1 MAYRVCL
8 IHPFDPRGKKVGGL
22 ETYTRDFITF
32 HPDDFDLLVIGVDG
46 TGDLELGKVIDLSF
60 RGRRYKFM
68 PILHYPENE
77 MHEAAKVLLSSIT
90 FRFYWALLRYFMTIR
105 RQLHSGAWSV
115 ELRRMEFSAFPWLWG
130 VPFIQMLHGEG
141 APHQQM
147 DSLLRKYWFVQRFNE
162 RFAVS
167 HADKFLC
174 VNPNITERVRVD
186 YPKFRDKVDTLT
198 TWANTQFYKPRPFR
212 ESDGVF
218 RIIFCGR
225 LDYFK
230 VPSLMFKTI
239 DKLRKELSG
248 GVEFHYVG
256 ASDPG
261 RFPEFER
268 IRDITVLH
276 GYQDAAGIAAI
287 HEQMDAGILTSEFE
301 GMPRFVLE
309 TLCSGRPV
317 VSVHLPQLEAVIE
330 DGVSGYLVP
339 RLENES
345 KQIEALVDGFLR
357 LRAAIQSREID
368 PARVNQ
374 KMADFTPQRLLGRV
388 YEFHRKIHDARLV
401 DRGETHSVCLVHPMD
416 PRGTKVGGIE
426 THLRL
431 MLRYAPPG
439 WQMLFVG
446 VDSQGDCKL
455 GEITKSVID
464 GREYDFLP
472 VCFFPE
478 EKIHGAAKAVNE
490 SITFQ
495 FGVGLVRYF
504 RNIRR
509 AIGKRPTSIEL
520 QRFEFA
526 LLPRLLGKPAIQ
538 IIHGEG
544 SKADKMDSLIKKYWF
559 VHRMNEEI
567 AIRLAD
573 KIVCVNPNIARRLEE
588 KLGQDRE
595 RIICMPVSVDAVT
608 FRQANFDVSDGIF
621 RVMFAGRLDEFKDP
635 PTMFK
640 ALHEVH
646 RRLNGAF
653 EFHYV
658 GTSDPERYI
667 ESKLTD
673 EFMIRHGFCKP
684 IEVAEIAA
692 RCHAGFLTSFFEGM
706 PCYLLEMLSVGRPVV
721 AIRLPQFDAVI
732 EEGVS
737 GYMVERIADEAALI
751 SLLADRLVGVW
762 SDIRQGRIDPTLVR
776 RKIDKFSVETQLAGH
791 FARHKSLVDKSLAVS
806 EVRDPESAGSEAA
819 ACVAGASARI
829 SPTSADG
836 GIAESG
842 LAGTNAAKIP
852 ETEGVDGPKS

>member
-1 MAYRVCL
+1 LTYQVCL
-8 IHPFDPRGKKVGGL
+8 IHPFDPRGNKVGGL
-22 ETYTRDFITF
+22 ETYTRDYITF
-32 HPDDFDLLVIGVDG
+32 HPEDFDLLVVGVDG
-46 TGDLELGKVIDLSF
+46 TGDLELGKIVDLTF
-60 RGRRYKFM
+60 RGRHYKFM
-68 PILHYPENE
+68 PVLYYPENE
-77 MHEAAKVLLSSIT
+77 MHEAAKALNASIT
-90 FRFYWALLRYFMTIR
+90 FRFFCALFKYFVSIR
-105 RQLHSGAWSV
+105 RQLHSGTWSV
-115 ELRRMEFSAFPWLWG
+115 ELRRMEFSIFPWLWG

-141 APHQQM
+141 APHQKM

-174 VNPNITERVRVD
+174 VNPNITLRVRAD
-186 YPKFRDKVDTLT
+186 YPKYRDKVETLT
-198 TWANTQFYKPRPFR
+198 TWANTQFYQARPFR
-212 ESDGVF
+212 AHDGVF

-239 DKLRKELSG
+239 DQLRKRLGG

-261 RFPEFER
+261 RFPEFDD
-268 IRDITVLH
+268 IRDISVLH
-276 GYQDAAGIAAI
+276 GYRDAAGIADI
-287 HEQMDAGILTSEFE
+287 HSRIDAGILTSEFE

-317 VSVHLPQLEAVIE
+317 VSIHLPQLEAVIE

-345 KQIEALVDGFLR
+345 EQIDALVDSFVALR
-357 LRAAIQSREID
+357 TEIAQGKID
-368 PARVNQ
+368 PRAVNQ
-374 KMADFTPQRLLGRV
+374 KMADFTPQKLLGRV
-388 YEFHRKIHDARLV
+388 YQYHREIHDAL
-401 DRGETHSVCLVHPMD
+401 DEAEGESRSVCLIHPMD

-439 WQMLFVG
+439 WRMLFVG

-455 GEITKSVID
+455 GEVTRADID
-464 GREYDFLP
+464 GRQFDFLP
-472 VCFFPE
+472 VAFFPE
-478 EKIHGAAKAVNE
+478 ERVHDAAKSVNQ

-495 FGVGLVRYF
+495 FGVGLLRYL
-504 RNIRR
+504 RSIRR
-509 AIGKRPTSIEL
+509 AIGKVPTSIEL

-526 LLPRLLGKPAIQ
+526 LLPRLLRRPALQ

-559 VHRMNEEI
+559 LHRMNEEI

-573 KIVCVNPNIARRLEE
+573 KIVCVNPRILHRLEE
-588 KLGQDRE
+588 KLGPVGDR
-595 RIICMPVSVDAVT
+595 IVCMPVSVDTTT
-608 FRQANFDVSDGIF
+608 FQQAEFDIGDGVF

-640 ALHEVH
+640 VLKEVH
-646 RRLNGAF
+646 DRLDGAL

-658 GTSDPERYI
+658 GTSSPERYS
-667 ESKLTD
+667 ELKLID
-673 EFMIRHGFCKP
+673 EFMIRHGYCRP
-684 IEVAEIAA
+684 AEVARIAA

-721 AIRLPQFDAVI
+721 AIRLPQYDAVI

-737 GYMVERIADEAALI
+737 GYMVERIEDEPLLI
-751 SLLADRLVGVW
+751 SLLADRLVDMW
-762 SDIRQGRIDPTLVR
+762 SAIKRGRIDPKVVHS
-776 RKIDKFSVETQLAGH
+776 KIEKFSVETQLAGH
-791 FARHKSLVDKSLAVS
+791 FARHESLIAKSLPKADRGGRGPSPI
-806 EVRDPESAGSEAA
+806 EEAA
-819 ACVAGASARI
+819 GRAARPAPLVA
-829 SPTSADG
+829 DD
-836 GIAESG
+836 
-842 LAGTNAAKIP
+842 
-852 ETEGVDGPKS
+852 GVDIGKKTGFESSFGAEIEAVDASKS